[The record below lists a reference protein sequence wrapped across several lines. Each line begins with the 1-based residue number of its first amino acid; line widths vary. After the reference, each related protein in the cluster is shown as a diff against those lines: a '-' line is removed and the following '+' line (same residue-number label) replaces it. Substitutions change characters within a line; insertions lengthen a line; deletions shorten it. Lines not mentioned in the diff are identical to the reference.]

1 MTTKIP
7 IVNYLAIDNGP
18 PHLVA
23 QECEACGARFLSKR
37 LACARCGARRF
48 QCRPLPR
55 TGKIGSF
62 SIIYRAARGVA
73 TPFVSVIVDLDDGT
87 TVKSNL
93 VGCEPDPKRILLNM
107 PVELTTFEAGVDD
120 DAVTA
125 IAFGF
130 TPYHPETSAEAATPA
145 GTEVEDS

>member
-7 IVNYLAIDNGP
+7 IVNYLAIDDGP

-23 QECEACGARFLSKR
+23 QECEACGSRYLGR
-37 LACARCGARRF
+37 RVACAKCGARQFVPRA
-48 QCRPLPR
+48 LSR
-55 TGKIGSF
+55 TGKVGSF
-62 SIIYRAARGVA
+62 SIIHRAAKGVA

-93 VGCEPDPKRILLNM
+93 VGCEPSPEVVRLNM
-107 PVELTTFEAGVDD
+107 PVELTTFEAGVDED
-120 DAVTA
+120 GVTA

-130 TPYHPETSAEAATPA
+130 TPAEPAASS
-145 GTEVEDS
+145 GTDTASENS